1 MAVRQNKTVTIKKAS
16 LPNITCMICSKIK
29 KPVEFYTSKS
39 VFHIGTGKVPYCKVC
54 LKDMSTDEK
63 GNIDMDKFKKVL
75 EEVDKPF
82 LYDVIT
88 SSYKQSDGSAN
99 GTDVIGIY
107 FKNICSLP
115 QYKTL
120 TWGDSVFLDQYSKQE
135 PDTGAKHNTQDNDKF
150 DLEMLQDKYGFG
162 YPDEEYYLFERKYQ
176 QLKPSVKVLTTL
188 HDEFFREYC
197 VNRVKET
204 LAKSTGNFKEAKEW
218 ASMAKDAATAG
229 KLNPSQMSKSDLSGG
244 MDTFGQMARM
254 VEETPKGELQ
264 NILPRFTERPK
275 DKPDVVLWCN
285 INYVRDLKGLPACDY
300 KEIYKFYEERREQYE
315 SGMVDNDLNEADD
328 NDG

>member
-1 MAVRQNKTVTIKKAS
+1 MVIQRKVVAKKKPS
-16 LPNITCMICSKIK
+16 ETNITCMVCSKIK
-29 KPVEFYTSKS
+29 KSREFYTSKS
-39 VFHIGTGKVPYCKVC
+39 VFHAGTGKVPYCKIC
-54 LKDMSTDEK
+54 LKDMSTDAE
-63 GNIDMDKFKKVL
+63 GNIDIEKFKKVL
-75 EEVDKPF
+75 QEIDKPF
-82 LYDVIT
+82 LYDVVT
-88 SSYKQSDGSAN
+88 SSNKESDSSATGS
-99 GTDVIGIY
+99 DIIGIY

-120 TWGDSVFLDQYSKQE
+120 TWGDSIFLNQYEKS
-135 PDTGAKHNTQDNDKF
+135 DTIATPQHNSQDNNKF
-150 DLEMLQDKYGFG
+150 DLESLKDKYGFG
-162 YPDEEYYLFERKYQ
+162 YPDEEYYIFEKKYQ

-204 LAKSTGNFKEAKEW
+204 LAKATGNFKEAKEW

-285 INYVRDLKGLPACDY
+285 INYVRDLKGLPACEY

-315 SGMVDNDLNEADD
+315 SGMMDNDLNEEDD
-328 NDG
+328 SDG